1 MNPFFPKCFKNSI
14 CYISILILFLA
25 YSLLIFHLYF
35 IYINPE
41 RKTTQIKEG
50 IYLVVPILKWHLDE
64 SNEKK
69 ILMQNSFMELNGTE
83 KAWII
88 KSSVSFSLYFE
99 YIWFPKGKIGNC
111 IIVICLIKNFRNK
124 QLPQV
129 CC

>member
-1 MNPFFPKCFKNSI
+1 MNPFFPKWFKNSI

-69 ILMQNSFMELNGTE
+69 IPMQNSFMELNGTE
-83 KAWII
+83 KA
-88 KSSVSFSLYFE
+88 
-99 YIWFPKGKIGNC
+99 
-111 IIVICLIKNFRNK
+111 
-124 QLPQV
+124 
-129 CC
+129 